1 MIFYSGFSLKN
12 ESYFFENWLN
22 TSDYTVAGFSYGAI
36 KAAQHVVNTN
46 SRIDTLQL
54 FSPAFF
60 QTQTQAFKKLQLR
73 AFGTSPQEYREKFL
87 TTCFSPYCSCAVELN
102 HEHNS
107 EDLSTLLH
115 FVWDKVLMQKIIN
128 KGVRIEVFLGLED
141 KVVDAISA
149 QDFFL
154 PFATVTSIRTG
165 NHFLQ
170 MSSECSPVN

>member
-12 ESYFFENWLN
+12 ESCFFDNWLN
-22 TSDYTVAGFSYGAI
+22 RDDYTVSGFSYGAI
-36 KAAQHVVNTN
+36 KAAWHVADAN

-60 QTQTQAFKKLQLR
+60 QTQTLSFKKLQQR

-87 TTCFSPYCSCAVELN
+87 TTCFAPYAVYDVQLN
-102 HEHNS
+102 HEDNS
-107 EDLSTLLH
+107 EDLSTLLN
-115 FVWDKVLMQKIIN
+115 FVWDKELMQQIID

-141 KVVDAISA
+141 KVIDVIGA
-149 QDFFL
+149 QEFFI
-154 PFATVTSIRTG
+154 PYATVTSIRTG

-170 MSSECSPVN
+170 GEQQ